1 MDTRRVLAGSESG
14 TVALE
19 ELPTD
24 TTLFSLS
31 SAPPAHDCRRGDD
44 RHMTLFRVGSLSIGD
59 RRELCL
65 IKNISAG
72 GMMIRAY
79 GTIEERT
86 CLSIELKC
94 GQPVHGRVT
103 WCRGV
108 NIGVE
113 FDEKIDV
120 IDLLANTIEGQRPR
134 MPRIEVDCHATI
146 RDGATVLRVKV
157 ADISQG
163 GIKIWHEARIAPG
176 SDVVVTV
183 PGMAAAAG
191 VLRWSEGNSSG
202 ITFNRLLP
210 LPQLMGWLTAQRDEM
225 VRAS

>member
-1 MDTRRVLAGSESG
+1 
-14 TVALE
+14 
-19 ELPTD
+19 
-24 TTLFSLS
+24 
-31 SAPPAHDCRRGDD
+31 
-44 RHMTLFRVGSLSIGD
+44 
-59 RRELCL
+59 
-65 IKNISAG
+65 
-72 GMMIRAY
+72 MIRAY

-86 CLSIELKC
+86 CLSVELKC
-94 GQPVHGRVT
+94 GQLVYGKVT

-113 FDEKIDV
+113 FDEKVDI
-120 IDLLANTIEGQRPR
+120 IDLLANTIEGKRPR

-183 PGMAAAAG
+183 PGMSPAAG

>member
-1 MDTRRVLAGSESG
+1 MEQ
-14 TVALE
+14 
-19 ELPTD
+19 LPIE

-31 SAPPAHDCRRGDD
+31 SAPPAFDCRRGDD
-44 RHMTLFRVGSLSIGD
+44 RHMTLFRVGSLAIGD

-86 CLSIELKC
+86 RLSVELKC
-94 GQPVHGRVT
+94 GQAVYGEVT

-113 FDEKIDV
+113 FDEKVDI
-120 IDLLANTIEGQRPR
+120 IDLLANTIEGKRPR

-163 GIKIWHEARIAPG
+163 GIKIYHEARIAPG
-176 SDVVVTV
+176 GDVVVTV
-183 PGMAAAAG
+183 PGMSAAAG
-191 VLRWSEGNSSG
+191 VLRWSEGDSSG

-210 LPQLMGWLTAQRDEM
+210 LPQLMGWLTAQRDAM
-225 VRAS
+225 AYAP